1 MAKSISDTVNS
12 VVAVIVDAITV
23 VLAIYLSVW
32 VRFDS
37 GWFQVLF
44 GRPEN
49 VYEAHSPICIIAV
62 VAMYF
67 VGRHVKLFRRPQ
79 RGTFVSKVPRL
90 LRYSLSVA
98 IIILLVCSVF
108 RNFFK
113 IGFSSATIIIFA
125 GVFFCLLLLERG
137 ILFSLEIKLAKK
149 IAPDNSILII
159 GANSTAV
166 HLIRCFAADPR
177 LSVKVCGVLSA
188 PANYDIPVE
197 ITPEQLLGTTDDF
210 FTLLDKLGNVTQV
223 IVVDPNLD
231 KKFLRSVIF
240 ECEKRF
246 IRFNIVPDVFFM
258 LTSSIEIETI
268 DDIPLMGLKHSPL
281 EKVLNRIVKRIEDIV
296 CALLGLIIVSPII
309 LIFAILV
316 KLSSPGPIFFRQVR
330 CGYAGKEF
338 TIYKLRTMKQDA
350 EKTTGPVFAS
360 ENDPRRTK
368 LGAWMRSHNID
379 ELPQLWNVLIG
390 NMSMVG
396 PRPERPMFVE
406 QFTAEISHYMR
417 RHDCKPGITGW
428 AQVHGLRGNTSIE
441 ARLYHDLWYLENW
454 SLALDLKI
462 MLRTIFAVRNA
473 Y

>member
-1 MAKSISDTVNS
+1 M
-12 VVAVIVDAITV
+12 
-23 VLAIYLSVW
+23 
-32 VRFDS
+32 
-37 GWFQVLF
+37 
-44 GRPEN
+44 
-49 VYEAHSPICIIAV
+49 
-62 VAMYF
+62 
-67 VGRHVKLFRRPQ
+67 
-79 RGTFVSKVPRL
+79 
-90 LRYSLSVA
+90 
-98 IIILLVCSVF
+98 
-108 RNFFK
+108 
-113 IGFSSATIIIFA
+113 
-125 GVFFCLLLLERG
+125 LLERG

>member
-79 RGTFVSKVPRL
+79 RGTFASKVPRL

-166 HLIRCFAADPR
+166 HLIR
-177 LSVKVCGVLSA
+177 
-188 PANYDIPVE
+188 
-197 ITPEQLLGTTDDF
+197 
-210 FTLLDKLGNVTQV
+210 
-223 IVVDPNLD
+223 
-231 KKFLRSVIF
+231 
-240 ECEKRF
+240 
-246 IRFNIVPDVFFM
+246 
-258 LTSSIEIETI
+258 
-268 DDIPLMGLKHSPL
+268 
-281 EKVLNRIVKRIEDIV
+281 
-296 CALLGLIIVSPII
+296 
-309 LIFAILV
+309 
-316 KLSSPGPIFFRQVR
+316 
-330 CGYAGKEF
+330 
-338 TIYKLRTMKQDA
+338 
-350 EKTTGPVFAS
+350 
-360 ENDPRRTK
+360 
-368 LGAWMRSHNID
+368 
-379 ELPQLWNVLIG
+379 
-390 NMSMVG
+390 
-396 PRPERPMFVE
+396 
-406 QFTAEISHYMR
+406 
-417 RHDCKPGITGW
+417 
-428 AQVHGLRGNTSIE
+428 
-441 ARLYHDLWYLENW
+441 
-454 SLALDLKI
+454 
-462 MLRTIFAVRNA
+462 
-473 Y
+473 

>member
-1 MAKSISDTVNS
+1 MAKSVSDTINS
-12 VVAVIVDAITV
+12 IVAVIADAVAV
-23 VLAIYLSVW
+23 VIAIYASVW

-44 GRPEN
+44 GRPDN
-49 VYEAHSPICIIAV
+49 VYQAHSGICILAIV
-62 VAMYF
+62 SMYLS
-67 VGRHVKLFRRPQ
+67 GRHLKLYRRPQ
-79 RGTFVSKVPRL
+79 RGTFVSKIPRYI
-90 LRYSLSVA
+90 RYSLSISVV
-98 IIILLVCSVF
+98 ILLVQSIF
-108 RNFFK
+108 RNFFSNQ
-113 IGFSSATIIIFA
+113 ISSAVILIFA
-125 GVFFCLLLLERG
+125 CVFFFVLLIERG
-137 ILFSLEIKLAKK
+137 ILFAIELRVASKTTPE
-149 IAPDNSILII
+149 NSILII

-166 HLIRCFAADPR
+166 HLIKCFSADPR
-177 LSVKVCGVLSA
+177 LSVKVCGVLSN
-188 PANYDIPVE
+188 PGDYDIPE
-197 ITPEQLLGTTDDF
+197 GICGEQLLGTTDDF
-210 FTLLDKLGNVTQV
+210 FTLLDKLQNVSQV
-223 IVVDPNLD
+223 IVVDPNVE

-281 EKVLNRIVKRIEDIV
+281 DKVTNRIVKRIEDIV
-296 CALLGLIIVSPII
+296 CALIGLIVASPII
-309 LIFAILV
+309 LIFGFFV
-316 KLSSPGPIFFRQVR
+316 KRSSPGPIFFKQIR

-350 EKTTGPVFAS
+350 EASTGPVFAQ
-360 ENDPRRTK
+360 EDDPRRTK
-368 LGAWMRSHNID
+368 LGAWMRSHNVD

-396 PRPERPMFVE
+396 PRPERPVFVE

-441 ARLYHDLWYLENW
+441 DRLYHDLWYQENW

>member
-1 MAKSISDTVNS
+1 MAKSVNDTINS
-12 VVAVIVDAITV
+12 IVAVIADAVAV
-23 VLAIYLSVW
+23 VIAIYASVW

-44 GRPEN
+44 GRPDN
-49 VYEAHSPICIIAV
+49 VYQAHSGICLLAIA
-62 VAMYF
+62 AMYIS
-67 VGRHVKLFRRPQ
+67 GRHLKLYSRPQ
-79 RGTFVSKVPRL
+79 RGTFVSKIPRYI
-90 LRYSLSVA
+90 RYSLSISIV
-98 IIILLVCSVF
+98 ILLIQSIF
-108 RNFFK
+108 RNFFSNQ
-113 IGFSSATIIIFA
+113 ISSAVILIFA
-125 GVFFCLLLLERG
+125 CVFFFVLLIERG
-137 ILFSLEIKLAKK
+137 ILFSLELH
-149 IAPDNSILII
+149 IARKTTAENSILII

-166 HLIRCFAADPR
+166 HLIKCFSADPR
-177 LSVKVCGVLSA
+177 LSVKVCGVVSLPGDYNISE
-188 PANYDIPVE
+188 E
-197 ITPEQLLGTTDDF
+197 ISSEQLLGTTDDF
-210 FTLLDKLGNVTQV
+210 FSLLDKLPNVSQV
-223 IVVDPNLD
+223 IVADPSVE

-281 EKVLNRIVKRIEDIV
+281 DKVSNRIIKRIEDIV
-296 CALLGLIIVSPII
+296 CALIGLIVASPII
-309 LIFAILV
+309 LVFAILV
-316 KLSSPGPIFFRQVR
+316 KRSSPGPIFFRQIR

-350 EKTTGPVFAS
+350 EAATGPVFAQ
-360 ENDPRRTK
+360 EDDPRRTK
-368 LGAWMRSHNID
+368 LGAWMRSHNVD

-396 PRPERPMFVE
+396 PRPERPVFVE
-406 QFTAEISHYMR
+406 QFTTEISHYMR

-441 ARLYHDLWYLENW
+441 ARLNHDLWYQENW

-462 MLRTIFAVRNA
+462 MLRTVFAVRNA